1 MTRLAPVRRVAL
13 WVGAL
18 AVLLAVFLLYLQP
31 DLMLT
36 LANQLWNCF

>member
-13 WVGAL
+13 WAGAL